1 MTWDQLAAGE
11 NCPFCMPREEA
22 NAFYDF
28 VLTLEVSS
36 LYLLKNQAYRGHCV
50 LIYDARHAL
59 RPDELSLAEWNA
71 YCADLHRVIKPV
83 MSVCEADHIN
93 VEMMGNQMPHMH
105 WQVVPRY
112 KTDRR
117 WGMPIW
123 TSTAD
128 ELHQVRLKEKDRA
141 RLIADLRE
149 AIAGEIPVI
158 WHA

>member
-1 MTWDQLAAGE
+1 MNWDQLAEGE

-28 VLTLEVSS
+28 VLTLDVSS

-50 LIYDARHAL
+50 LIYDVRHAV
-59 RPDELSLAEWNA
+59 RPDHLSLAEWSA
-71 YCADLHRVIKPV
+71 YGADLHRVVKPL
-83 MSVCEADHIN
+83 MDVCGADHIN
-93 VEMMGNQMPHMH
+93 VEMMGNQMPHLH

-128 ELHQVRLKEKDRA
+128 ELHQVRLKEKERA
-141 RLIADLRE
+141 RFITELRE